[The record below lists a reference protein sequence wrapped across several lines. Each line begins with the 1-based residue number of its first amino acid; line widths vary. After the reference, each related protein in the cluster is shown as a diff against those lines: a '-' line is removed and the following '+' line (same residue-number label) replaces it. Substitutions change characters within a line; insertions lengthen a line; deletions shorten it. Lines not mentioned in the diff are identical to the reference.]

1 MSEKL
6 AYNLSEDSITIFYD
20 GKPYTIRKDNSN
32 FSSLRSA
39 IFEGRYEDIP
49 ELLDVK
55 KAIENFVEGEVEVR
69 DEVLYYKGKH
79 RLHGVVVDKLLDMLR
94 SGMKDSTP
102 ITNYIGRLMSNP
114 SSNSVDEL
122 YTFLGYRSLPITPE
136 GKVLG
141 YKGVKGDFW
150 SNTGNADTIVI
161 QGQTNDRHQIYNGVG
176 ETIEIQRRS
185 CDDNKDNH
193 CSHGLHI
200 GSYDYA
206 NGWSGENGRLLLVEF
221 DPQDAVSVPTDCDYQ
236 KLRVSK
242 YKVVA
247 DITDS
252 RQELDKVVYEANK
265 PIYGSDEDGNSNED
279 EDEGSEIEG
288 DWESS
293 CCEDEDEYGDCDCDG
308 DDESEDY
315 RSDDY
320 LSKLE
325 IRNYIENKLSKGEE
339 VTLKLISSLKTCRE
353 EGWRIRDIAVIVS
366 DLGFLL
372 LEDEN
377 EIMSNWKV
385 ES

>member
-1 MSEKL
+1 M
-6 AYNLSEDSITIFYD
+6 
-20 GKPYTIRKDNSN
+20 
-32 FSSLRSA
+32 
-39 IFEGRYEDIP
+39 
-49 ELLDVK
+49 
-55 KAIENFVEGEVEVR
+55 
-69 DEVLYYKGKH
+69 
-79 RLHGVVVDKLLDMLR
+79 
-94 SGMKDSTP
+94 
-102 ITNYIGRLMSNP
+102 
-114 SSNSVDEL
+114 
-122 YTFLGYRSLPITPE
+122 
-136 GKVLG
+136 
-141 YKGVKGDFW
+141 
-150 SNTGNADTIVI
+150 
-161 QGQTNDRHQIYNGVG
+161 
-176 ETIEIQRRS
+176 
-185 CDDNKDNH
+185 
-193 CSHGLHI
+193 
-200 GSYDYA
+200 
-206 NGWSGENGRLLLVEF
+206 
-221 DPQDAVSVPTDCDYQ
+221 
-236 KLRVSK
+236 
-242 YKVVA
+242 VA

-353 EGWRIRDIAVIVS
+353 EGWRIRDVAVIVS